1 MVVYLQVYRKVFTMD
16 VSVMMNRE
24 FCPHKFTIKDS
35 LEQRFCHLCG
45 RKKGDYIHELEQEI
59 IELRK
64 RLDERT

>member
-1 MVVYLQVYRKVFTMD
+1 MD